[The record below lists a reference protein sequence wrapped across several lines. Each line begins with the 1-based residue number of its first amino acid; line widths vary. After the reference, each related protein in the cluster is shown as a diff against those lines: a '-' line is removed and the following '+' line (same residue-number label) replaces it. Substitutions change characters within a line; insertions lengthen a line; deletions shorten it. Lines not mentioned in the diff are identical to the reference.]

1 MITEQDLTEAIA
13 ECVGKRNPDAN
24 TCIKLAAYYTIM
36 RELYGNKDQS
46 ADVGNMV
53 PNYSYASPPAVDYS
67 DEKTIRYSGDSE
79 FSDIVNG
86 MNINDVLT
94 VIEELMETLRVANS
108 STGRLYNATLR
119 KLKEI

>member
-36 RELYGNKDQS
+36 NEMYGNKDQS

-53 PNYSYASPPAVDYS
+53 PNYSYASPPADS
-67 DEKTIRYSGDSE
+67 TDEQYIDFNSESE
-79 FSDIVNG
+79 FSQTING
-86 MNINDVLT
+86 LPVNDVLA
-94 VIEELMETLRVANS
+94 VLDELMETLKFVN
-108 STGRLYNATLR
+108 TKTNKLYREVMR
-119 KLKEI
+119 KLKDI